1 MMRKTR
7 SVADYIATA
16 PPKARARLNKIR
28 ATIRKAAPGATES
41 LKWRMPAVSYKRIV
55 IMYAAFTNHIS
66 LFPMPS
72 ALKAFRKELK
82 GFKTGRGTIQLPN
95 DKPLPLAL
103 IRRITAWRAKEVRER
118 DAKWRG

>member
-1 MMRKTR
+1 MRKSG

-16 PPKARARLNKIR
+16 PPKARARLKKIR
-28 ATIRKAAPGATES
+28 ATVRKAAPGATES

-72 ALKAFRKELK
+72 ALKVFRKDLK
-82 GFKTGRGTIQLPN
+82 GLKTGRGTIQLPN

>member
-1 MMRKTR
+1 MTKPK

-16 PPKARARLNKIR
+16 PPKARARLKKIR

-55 IMYAAFTNHIS
+55 ILYAAFTNHIS

-72 ALKAFRKELK
+72 ALKVFRKDLK
-82 GFKTGRGTIQLPN
+82 GFKTGRGTIQLPH

-118 DAKWRG
+118 DAK